1 MAYACKI
8 DRLIWM
14 REKYHGVLLKDT
26 NNPFW
31 RSVIL
36 AYKSWFKIINNDLN
50 ITVVFQPIRGNTRIN
65 IPFNSNL
72 YTNNKLFL
80 DRYANDGS
88 FLYKSQL
95 EAKPTRPI
103 IFTTNCALRKAI
115 PNEWKVLLRPSIN
128 DHNIDIPPVIAC
140 LAN

>member
-1 MAYACKI
+1 MGENYL
-8 DRLIWM
+8 DVM
-14 REKYHGVLLKDT
+14 LKDT
-26 NNPFW
+26 NNSFW
-31 RSVIL
+31 RSVFL
-36 AYKSWFKIINNDLN
+36 AHKAWFKIINNDQTNLLPSN
-50 ITVVFQPIRGNTRIN
+50 QYVGNTRIN

-80 DRYANDGS
+80 DLYANDGS

-95 EAKPTRPI
+95 EAKTTRPI

-115 PNEWKVLLRPSIN
+115 PNEWKVLLRPSTK